1 MAPQPQKRGKF
12 CFELRTTDGGKGY
25 APTTETEADL
35 QEWVDTV
42 SRAVALTRDDRLSV
56 TSETSSA
63 TDGPGTPAL
72 GEHEVPQEVSETSR
86 SH

>member
-25 APTTETEADL
+25 VLTTETEAEL
-35 QEWVDTV
+35 QDWVDTV

-56 TSETSSA
+56 TSETST
-63 TDGPGTPAL
+63 TDAPGTPAL
-72 GEHEVPQEVSETSR
+72 GEIGRANTV
-86 SH
+86 